1 MLRTMRNKII
11 FLAMALLSLAY
22 TSKAESVK
30 IDDFTITAGETA
42 TVTIDLTNTHTNLTA
57 FSLTLELPEGITLVE
72 AKATARYAGTIV
84 VGNPVANQYNI
95 CGIATDLA
103 TITGNSGALVTL
115 TLQAADKVRP
125 GEYTGSIKNVDF
137 ITTGRTH
144 IKPTNSTFKVTVEK
158 GTAAL
163 LGDANDDGL
172 INISDAST
180 VINYVLAKNPSPFSF
195 ANADCNGDGL
205 ININDVTG
213 IINIILGK

>member
-72 AKATARYAGTIV
+72 AEATARYTGTIV

-95 CGIATDLA
+95 CGIATDLS
-103 TITGNSGALVTL
+103 TISGSSGALVTL
-115 TLQAADKVRP
+115 TLQAADNVRP

-172 INISDAST
+172 INVSDIT
-180 VINYVLAKNPSPFSF
+180 TIINYVLAKNPSPFSF
-195 ANADCNGDGL
+195 VNADYNGDGL
-205 ININDVTG
+205 INMSDVSV
-213 IINIILGK
+213 IINVILGR